1 MQTLRLL
8 LVAALALVSSP
19 TRAQTEPAL
28 VIERGGV
35 ARSQL
40 VALGRDLE
48 VHGEAWSDA
57 VAINGSIWVT
67 GRVAGDLIVLGG
79 DVLLSDGA
87 RVEGDVF
94 VLGGRIQAES
104 GAHIQGRSVAY
115 PSVGAAWLT
124 LVEGPSL
131 GLSAFSPVV
140 IGAKLALLA
149 SWLALGLFLF
159 AVSGRGLLST
169 SKAVRQEPFRNFFVG
184 LTGVL
189 ALLLTAVLLSA
200 FSPSVMGIPLLMLIV
215 LTAVLLK
222 LWGMVAVF
230 HALGHWV
237 ATHVLKMRLLS
248 LNAAALGVVLLGVVK
263 MLPWVGTW
271 AWTVASLI
279 AVGASLSSKF
289 GRYEPWFA
297 PDTGFV
303 RSESSA
309 L

>member
-1 MQTLRLL
+1 M
-8 LVAALALVSSP
+8 
-19 TRAQTEPAL
+19 
-28 VIERGGV
+28 VIEKGSE

-48 VHGEAWSDA
+48 IHGEAQSDA
-57 VAINGSIWVT
+57 VAVNGSVRVT
-67 GRVAGDLIVLGG
+67 GQIAGDLIVLGG
-79 DVLLSDGA
+79 DVLLSNGA
-87 RVEGDVF
+87 RVGGDVF
-94 VLGGRIQAES
+94 VLGGRIRVES
-104 GAHIQGRSVAY
+104 GVHIQGRSVAY

-124 LVEGPSL
+124 LVEGPTL

-159 AVSGRGLLST
+159 AVSGRELLST
-169 SKAVRQEPFRNFFVG
+169 SKAVRLEPFRNFFVG

-200 FSPSVMGIPLLMLIV
+200 LSPSIMGIPLLILIV
-215 LTAVLLK
+215 LTALLLK

-237 ATHVLKMRLLS
+237 ATHVLKARLLS
-248 LNAAALGVVLLGVVK
+248 LNAVALGVVLLGVVK

-271 AWTVASLI
+271 AWTMASLI
-279 AVGASLSSKF
+279 AVGSALTSKF

-297 PDTGFV
+297 PGIGLV
-303 RSESSA
+303 RSATTA